1 MGTGDRLLDIPCN
14 VCGDRSSGKHY
25 GIYSCDGCSGFF
37 KRSIHRNRVYTCK
50 AGGELKGRCPV
61 DKTHRNQCRACRLAK
76 CFQANMN
83 KDAVQ
88 HERGPRKPK
97 LHSGGLG
104 TLAPPLA
111 HTHAHAHKPHALK
124 LSPPSPYAPLPQPF
138 NFQFSLS
145 GVSEPAPLSAA
156 SSAGSSGA
164 GGGGG
169 AGATSPLPLLA
180 EPFLAP
186 PPGLLHML
194 MSSDKCQELMWSA
207 KQLQL
212 QGDPTLL
219 RPPPSPFGA
228 PLAPTWELL
237 QETSARLLF
246 MAVRWVRCLAPFQ
259 ALAPGDQ
266 LVLLRAAW
274 KELFLLHLAQWAAPW
289 DLAPLLAAP
298 AARTRLPPD
307 PLADLE
313 LNTLQE
319 ILCRFRQIA
328 PDGSECGC
336 MKAIVLFSPGKTDT
350 PGLSETQPVEMLQ
363 DQAQCILADYVRTR
377 YTRQPTRFGRLLLLL
392 PSLRAVR
399 ARSIELLLFR
409 ETVGDVSVAT
419 LLHDMYRMQPAPAP
433 AFPPP
438 TITEHCASP

>member
-1 MGTGDRLLDIPCN
+1 
-14 VCGDRSSGKHY
+14 
-25 GIYSCDGCSGFF
+25 
-37 KRSIHRNRVYTCK
+37 
-50 AGGELKGRCPV
+50 
-61 DKTHRNQCRACRLAK
+61 
-76 CFQANMN
+76 
-83 KDAVQ
+83 
-88 HERGPRKPK
+88 
-97 LHSGGLG
+97 
-104 TLAPPLA
+104 
-111 HTHAHAHKPHALK
+111 
-124 LSPPSPYAPLPQPF
+124 
-138 NFQFSLS
+138 
-145 GVSEPAPLSAA
+145 
-156 SSAGSSGA
+156 
-164 GGGGG
+164 
-169 AGATSPLPLLA
+169 
-180 EPFLAP
+180 
-186 PPGLLHML
+186 ML

-298 AARTRLPPD
+298 VARTRLPPD

-336 MKAIVLFSPGKTDT
+336 MKAIVLFSPDT

-433 AFPPP
+433 APAFPPP

>member
-1 MGTGDRLLDIPCN
+1 MLFIT
-14 VCGDRSSGKHY
+14 
-25 GIYSCDGCSGFF
+25 
-37 KRSIHRNRVYTCK
+37 
-50 AGGELKGRCPV
+50 
-61 DKTHRNQCRACRLAK
+61 
-76 CFQANMN
+76 
-83 KDAVQ
+83 AVQ

-97 LHSGGLG
+97 MHAGALG
-104 TLAPPLA
+104 ALPPPPL
-111 HTHAHAHKPHALK
+111 AHAHKPHALK
-124 LSPPSPYAPLPQPF
+124 LSPPSPFAPLSQPF
-138 NFQFSLS
+138 NFQFSIS
-145 GVSEPAPLSAA
+145 GTSDQAPLSTA

-164 GGGGG
+164 GG
-169 AGATSPLPLLA
+169 AGAISPLPLMP

-186 PPGLLHML
+186 PPPGLLHIL
-194 MSSDKCQELMWSA
+194 MSTDKCQELMWSA

-219 RPPPSPFGA
+219 RPPPSAFGA

-259 ALAPGDQ
+259 ALATGDQ

-274 KELFLLHLAQWAAPW
+274 KDLFLVHLAQWSAPW
-289 DLAPLLAAP
+289 DLGPLLAAP
-298 AARTRLPPD
+298 AARARLPPD

-336 MKAIVLFSPGKTDT
+336 MKAIVLFSPDT

-399 ARSIELLLFR
+399 SRSIELLLFR
-409 ETVGDVSVAT
+409 DTVGDVSVAT

-433 AFPPP
+433 FHAPA
-438 TITEHCASP
+438 TASDHCGSP

>member
-1 MGTGDRLLDIPCN
+1 TGDRLLDIPCN

-50 AGGELKGRCPV
+50 AGGEMKGRCPV

-97 LHSGGLG
+97 PHNSLG
-104 TLAPPLA
+104 SLPPPL
-111 HTHAHAHKPHALK
+111 HTHKPHALK
-124 LSPPSPYAPLPQPF
+124 LSPPSPYTSLPQPF
-138 NFQFSLS
+138 NFQFTITSPNDS
-145 GVSEPAPLSAA
+145 APLSAT

-164 GGGGG
+164 GG
-169 AGATSPLPLLA
+169 AGAVSPLPLIT
-180 EPFLAP
+180 EPFLAPP

-212 QGDPTLL
+212 QGDPSLL
-219 RPPPSPFGA
+219 RPPPNAFGA

-274 KELFLLHLAQWAAPW
+274 KDLFLLHLAQWSAPW

-298 AARTRLPPD
+298 AARSRLPPE

-336 MKAIVLFSPGKTDT
+336 MKAIVLFSPDT

-409 ETVGDVSVAT
+409 DTVGDVSVAT
-419 LLHDMYRMQPAPAP
+419 LLHDMYRMQPAPA
-433 AFPPP
+433 AFPSA
-438 TITEHCASP
+438 TITDCSSP

>member
-1 MGTGDRLLDIPCN
+1 M
-14 VCGDRSSGKHY
+14 
-25 GIYSCDGCSGFF
+25 
-37 KRSIHRNRVYTCK
+37 
-50 AGGELKGRCPV
+50 KGRCPV

-97 LHSGGLG
+97 LQHGLGGLPPPS
-104 TLAPPLA
+104 LA
-111 HTHAHAHKPHALK
+111 THKPHALK
-124 LSPPSPYAPLPQPF
+124 LSPPSPYPPLPQPF
-138 NFQFSLS
+138 SFQFSIS
-145 GVSEPAPLSAA
+145 GMTDSAPLSTT

-164 GGGGG
+164 GA
-169 AGATSPLPLLA
+169 AGAVSPLPLVH
-180 EPFLAP
+180 ESFLAPP
-186 PPGLLHML
+186 PPGLLHIL

-219 RPPPSPFGA
+219 RPPPSAFGA

-259 ALAPGDQ
+259 ALAPSDQ

-274 KELFLLHLAQWAAPW
+274 KDLFLLHLAQWSAPW
-289 DLAPLLAAP
+289 DLAPLLIAP
-298 AARTRLPPD
+298 AARARLPPD
-307 PLADLE
+307 PLAELE
-313 LNTLQE
+313 LNTLQD

-336 MKAIVLFSPGKTDT
+336 MKAIVLFSPDT

-399 ARSIELLLFR
+399 SRSIELLLFR
-409 ETVGDVSVAT
+409 DTVGDVSVAT
-419 LLHDMYRMQPAPAP
+419 LLHDMYRMQPTPAP
-433 AFPPP
+433 PFQSTAPVP
-438 TITEHCASP
+438 ISASSSTEQCASP

>member
-1 MGTGDRLLDIPCN
+1 M
-14 VCGDRSSGKHY
+14 
-25 GIYSCDGCSGFF
+25 
-37 KRSIHRNRVYTCK
+37 
-50 AGGELKGRCPV
+50 
-61 DKTHRNQCRACRLAK
+61 
-76 CFQANMN
+76 
-83 KDAVQ
+83 
-88 HERGPRKPK
+88 
-97 LHSGGLG
+97 
-104 TLAPPLA
+104 
-111 HTHAHAHKPHALK
+111 AHAHKPHALK
-124 LSPPSPYAPLPQPF
+124 LSPPSPYAPLPQTF
-138 NFQFSLS
+138 NFQFSMS
-145 GVSEPAPLSAA
+145 SSMSEQAPLSAT

-164 GGGGG
+164 GG
-169 AGATSPLPLLA
+169 AGAVSPLPLVP
-180 EPFLAP
+180 EPFLP
-186 PPGLLHML
+186 PPPLLHML

-212 QGDPTLL
+212 QGDPSLL
-219 RPPPSPFGA
+219 RPPPSAFGA

-259 ALAPGDQ
+259 ALTPADQ

-274 KELFLLHLAQWAAPW
+274 KDLFLLHLAQWSAPW

-298 AARTRLPPD
+298 AARARLPPD

-336 MKAIVLFSPGKTDT
+336 MKAIVLFSPDT

-409 ETVGDVSVAT
+409 DTVGDVSVAT

-433 AFPPP
+433 AFGPPHPPP
-438 TITEHCASP
+438 TDHCASP

>member
-1 MGTGDRLLDIPCN
+1 M
-14 VCGDRSSGKHY
+14 
-25 GIYSCDGCSGFF
+25 
-37 KRSIHRNRVYTCK
+37 
-50 AGGELKGRCPV
+50 
-61 DKTHRNQCRACRLAK
+61 K
-76 CFQANMN
+76 CITT
-83 KDAVQ
+83 VQ

-97 LHSGGLG
+97 LHALGGL
-104 TLAPPLA
+104 PPPSLG
-111 HTHAHAHKPHALK
+111 HTHKPHALK
-124 LSPPSPYAPLPQPF
+124 LSPPSPYAPLAQPF
-138 NFQFSLS
+138 NFQFSMS
-145 GVSEPAPLSAA
+145 GISDGAPLSTA

-164 GGGGG
+164 G
-169 AGATSPLPLLA
+169 AGAVSPLPLMP
-180 EPFLAP
+180 EPFLP
-186 PPGLLHML
+186 PPPPTLLHML

-219 RPPPSPFGA
+219 RPPPGAFGA

-274 KELFLLHLAQWAAPW
+274 KDLFLLHLAQWSAPW

-298 AARTRLPPD
+298 QARARLPPD

-319 ILCRFRQIA
+319 ILCRFRQIS

-336 MKAIVLFSPGKTDT
+336 MKAIVLFSPDT

-409 ETVGDVSVAT
+409 DTVGDVSVAT
-419 LLHDMYRMQPAPAP
+419 LLHDMYRMQPAPTP
-433 AFPPP
+433 FPTTSIPQTTTTVSEP
-438 TITEHCASP
+438 CSTP

>member
-1 MGTGDRLLDIPCN
+1 MATFSWTRSRAVSRFRDVTHSASPRRAPPPPPGLSVLTAFYESNSDVHDRMRAE
-14 VCGDRSSGKHY
+14 CGHK
-25 GIYSCDGCSGFF
+25 
-37 KRSIHRNRVYTCK
+37 KRE
-50 AGGELKGRCPV
+50 AGELMY
-61 DKTHRNQCRACRLAK
+61 
-76 CFQANMN
+76 FII
-83 KDAVQ
+83 AVQ

-97 LHSGGLG
+97 IHAGSLG
-104 TLAPPLA
+104 TLPLPPLA
-111 HTHAHAHKPHALK
+111 PTHKPHALK
-124 LSPPSPYAPLPQPF
+124 LSPPSPYPAITQSF
-138 NFQFSLS
+138 NFQFGMSGIGESVSALS
-145 GVSEPAPLSAA
+145 TA

-164 GGGGG
+164 AAGG
-169 AGATSPLPLLA
+169 APSPLALA
-180 EPFLAP
+180 PEPFIPAVPP

-219 RPPPSPFGA
+219 RPPPGAFGA

-259 ALAPGDQ
+259 ALAAHDQ
-266 LVLLRAAW
+266 ALLLRAGW
-274 KELFLLHLAQWAAPW
+274 KELFLLHLAQWSAPW
-289 DLAPLLAAP
+289 DLAPLLSAP
-298 AARTRLPPD
+298 AARARLPPD

-313 LNTLQE
+313 LNTLQD

-336 MKAIVLFSPGKTDT
+336 MKAIVLFSPDT
-350 PGLSETQPVEMLQ
+350 AGLSETQPVEMLQ

-377 YTRQPTRFGRLLLLL
+377 YSRQPTRFGRLLLLL

-409 ETVGDVSVAT
+409 DTVGDVSVAT
-419 LLHDMYRMQPAPAP
+419 LLHDMYRMHPAPYVP
-433 AFPPP
+433 QP
-438 TITEHCASP
+438 TSSLPSDHCTSP

>member
-1 MGTGDRLLDIPCN
+1 M
-14 VCGDRSSGKHY
+14 CGHNSRILMDS
-25 GIYSCDGCSGFF
+25 
-37 KRSIHRNRVYTCK
+37 V
-50 AGGELKGRCPV
+50 P
-61 DKTHRNQCRACRLAK
+61 
-76 CFQANMN
+76 
-83 KDAVQ
+83 

-97 LHSGGLG
+97 LQAGVMGVL
-104 TLAPPLA
+104 PPPQLN
-111 HTHAHAHKPHALK
+111 HAHKPHPLK
-124 LSPPSPYAPLPQPF
+124 LSPPSPYTPLPQPF
-138 NFQFSLS
+138 NFQFNITGL
-145 GVSEPAPLSAA
+145 SEPAPLSTA

-164 GGGGG
+164 GGPG
-169 AGATSPLPLLA
+169 ASSPLPLIPD
-180 EPFLAP
+180 PFLAP
-186 PPGLLHML
+186 PPPGLLHIL
-194 MSSDKCQELMWSA
+194 MSTDKCQLDVSIIVIFSAQELMWSA

-219 RPPPSPFGA
+219 RPPPSAFGA

-259 ALAPGDQ
+259 ALAAADQ

-274 KELFLLHLAQWAAPW
+274 KDLFLLHLAQWSAPW
-289 DLAPLLAAP
+289 DLTPLLAAP
-298 AARTRLPPD
+298 AARARLPPD

-336 MKAIVLFSPGKTDT
+336 MKAIVLFSPDT
-350 PGLSETQPVEMLQ
+350 PGLGETQPVEMLQ

-399 ARSIELLLFR
+399 SRSIELLLFR
-409 ETVGDVSVAT
+409 DTVGDVSVAT
-419 LLHDMYRMQPAPAP
+419 LLHDMYRMQPAPTP
-433 AFPPP
+433 AFHAPSV
-438 TITEHCASP
+438 TTSTHTTEHCSSP

>member
-1 MGTGDRLLDIPCN
+1 M
-14 VCGDRSSGKHY
+14 S
-25 GIYSCDGCSGFF
+25 
-37 KRSIHRNRVYTCK
+37 
-50 AGGELKGRCPV
+50 
-61 DKTHRNQCRACRLAK
+61 RA
-76 CFQANMN
+76 
-83 KDAVQ
+83 AVQ

-97 LHSGGLG
+97 LHMG
-104 TLAPPLA
+104 TLALPHPIP
-111 HTHAHAHKPHALK
+111 HAHKPHALK
-124 LSPPSPYAPLPQPF
+124 LSPPSPYAPLPQTF

-145 GVSEPAPLSAA
+145 GVSEAAPLSAA

-164 GGGGG
+164 GG
-169 AGATSPLPLLA
+169 AGAASPLPLV
-180 EPFLAP
+180 PDTFLHPP
-186 PPGLLHML
+186 PPGLLHIL

-212 QGDPTLL
+212 QGDPSLL
-219 RPPPSPFGA
+219 RPPPSAFGA

-259 ALAPGDQ
+259 ALAASDQ

-274 KELFLLHLAQWAAPW
+274 KDLFLLHLAQWSAPW

-298 AARTRLPPD
+298 AARARLPPD

-319 ILCRFRQIA
+319 ILCRFRQIS

-336 MKAIVLFSPGKTDT
+336 MKAIVLFSPDT

-377 YTRQPTRFGRLLLLL
+377 YTRQPTRQRYSSRRSCARAPLAPQHGRQLKVLSTLELTQCTPRCLFGRLLLLL

-409 ETVGDVSVAT
+409 DTVGDVSVAT

-433 AFPPP
+433 AFGPPHPPP
-438 TITEHCASP
+438 AEHCASP

>member
-1 MGTGDRLLDIPCN
+1 M
-14 VCGDRSSGKHY
+14 
-25 GIYSCDGCSGFF
+25 
-37 KRSIHRNRVYTCK
+37 
-50 AGGELKGRCPV
+50 KGRCPV

-97 LHSGGLG
+97 LHAGALSSL
-104 TLAPPLA
+104 PPPSM
-111 HTHAHAHKPHALK
+111 THAHKPQVLK
-124 LSPPSPYAPLPQPF
+124 LSPPSPYAPLSLPQPL
-138 NFQFSLS
+138 NFQFSLR
-145 GVSEPAPLSAA
+145 GMNEPAPLSAA
-156 SSAGSSGA
+156 SSAGSSAAGTGA
-164 GGGGG
+164 C
-169 AGATSPLPLLA
+169 SPLPLV
-180 EPFLAP
+180 PDSFLPPP
-186 PPGLLHML
+186 PPGLLHIL
-194 MSSDKCQELMWSA
+194 MSTDKCHELMWSA

-219 RPPPSPFGA
+219 RPPPSAFGA

-259 ALAPGDQ
+259 ALSPSDQ

-274 KELFLLHLAQWAAPW
+274 KDLFLLHLAQWSAPW
-289 DLAPLLAAP
+289 DLAPLLSAS
-298 AARTRLPPD
+298 AARARLPPD

-336 MKAIVLFSPGKTDT
+336 MKAIVLFSPDT
-350 PGLSETQPVEMLQ
+350 AGLSETQPVEMLQ

-409 ETVGDVSVAT
+409 DTVGDVSVTT

-433 AFPPP
+433 PFHAPHPH
-438 TITEHCASP
+438 TTTEHCSSP

>member
-1 MGTGDRLLDIPCN
+1 MTSEASCGAAPADGTRTQAACTEAVPSLTARTAATDLQLPI
-14 VCGDRSSGKHY
+14 
-25 GIYSCDGCSGFF
+25 F
-37 KRSIHRNRVYTCK
+37 
-50 AGGELKGRCPV
+50 GEQTER
-61 DKTHRNQCRACRLAK
+61 
-76 CFQANMN
+76 QA
-83 KDAVQ
+83 
-88 HERGPRKPK
+88 K
-97 LHSGGLG
+97 LHVG
-104 TLAPPLA
+104 TLALPPPMA
-111 HTHAHAHKPHALK
+111 HVHKPHALK
-124 LSPPSPYAPLPQPF
+124 LVLPSPLRQTF
-138 NFQFSLS
+138 NFQFSMS
-145 GVSEPAPLSAA
+145 SSMSEQAPLSAT

-164 GGGGG
+164 GG
-169 AGATSPLPLLA
+169 AGAVSPLPLVP
-180 EPFLAP
+180 EPFLP
-186 PPGLLHML
+186 PPPLLHML

-212 QGDPTLL
+212 QGDPSLL
-219 RPPPSPFGA
+219 RPPPSAFGA

-259 ALAPGDQ
+259 ALTPADQ

-274 KELFLLHLAQWAAPW
+274 KDLFLLHLAQWSAPW

-298 AARTRLPPD
+298 AARARLPPD

-336 MKAIVLFSPGKTDT
+336 MKAIVLFSPDT

-409 ETVGDVSVAT
+409 DTVGDVSVAT

-433 AFPPP
+433 AFGPPHPPP
-438 TITEHCASP
+438 TDHCASP

>member
-50 AGGELKGRCPV
+50 AGGEMKGRCPV

-97 LHSGGLG
+97 LQAGAMGAL
-104 TLAPPLA
+104 PPPQL
-111 HTHAHAHKPHALK
+111 THAHKPHPLK
-124 LSPPSPYAPLPQPF
+124 LSPPSPYTPLPQPF
-138 NFQFSLS
+138 NFQFSITGLN
-145 GVSEPAPLSAA
+145 EPAPLSTA

-164 GGGGG
+164 GG
-169 AGATSPLPLLA
+169 AGASSPLPLVP

-186 PPGLLHML
+186 PPPGLLHIL

-219 RPPPSPFGA
+219 RPPPSAFGA

-259 ALAPGDQ
+259 ALAASDQ

-274 KELFLLHLAQWAAPW
+274 KDLFLLHLAQWSAPW
-289 DLAPLLAAP
+289 DLAPLLAAS
-298 AARTRLPPD
+298 AARARLPPD

-336 MKAIVLFSPGKTDT
+336 MKAIVLFSPDT

-399 ARSIELLLFR
+399 SRSIELLLFR
-409 ETVGDVSVAT
+409 DTVGDVSVAT
-419 LLHDMYRMQPAPAP
+419 LLHDMYRMQPAPTP
-433 AFPPP
+433 AFHPPAVP
-438 TITEHCASP
+438 TSTHTTDNCSSP

>member
-1 MGTGDRLLDIPCN
+1 
-14 VCGDRSSGKHY
+14 
-25 GIYSCDGCSGFF
+25 
-37 KRSIHRNRVYTCK
+37 
-50 AGGELKGRCPV
+50 
-61 DKTHRNQCRACRLAK
+61 
-76 CFQANMN
+76 MN

-97 LHSGGLG
+97 LHVGAMGGL
-104 TLAPPLA
+104 PPSAMGSLPPPSL
-111 HTHAHAHKPHALK
+111 THAHKPHPLK
-124 LSPPSPYAPLPQPF
+124 LSPSSPFAPLAQPF
-138 NFQFSLS
+138 NFQFSMTS
-145 GVSEPAPLSAA
+145 ISESAPLSTA

-164 GGGGG
+164 GGV
-169 AGATSPLPLLA
+169 GATSPLPLVP

-186 PPGLLHML
+186 PPPGLLHIL
-194 MSSDKCQELMWSA
+194 MSSDKCQELVWSA

-219 RPPPSPFGA
+219 RPPPSAFGA

-259 ALAPGDQ
+259 ALAQSDQ

-274 KELFLLHLAQWAAPW
+274 KDLFLLHLAQWSAPW

-298 AARTRLPPD
+298 VARSRLPPD

-336 MKAIVLFSPGKTDT
+336 MKAIVLFSPDT

-409 ETVGDVSVAT
+409 ETVGDVSVAA
-419 LLHDMYRMQPAPAP
+419 LLHDMYRMQPAPAFHPP
-433 AFPPP
+433 APLTP
-438 TITEHCASP
+438 TDHCASGSP